1 MTATD
6 TTSPVGEERPGAHGA
21 ADPVAAR
28 EAMVS
33 RLETAGQL
41 RPGAVREALLAIRR
55 EVLIPQAYVRR
66 SAPGEDPPRWD
77 LLDWYTLADR
87 VELLG
92 LLYGGGSVLV
102 QHDGEPLLGRVRGA
116 RSGGAISSMSSVTG
130 MTAEL
135 LQELDLRPGQR
146 VLDVGTGAGIT
157 AAVACQVCGDA
168 GVVTLDRDRHLV
180 ESAAMRLADLGFHPH
195 LICGAGGEGCPDR
208 GPFDRILLSY
218 AVRQIPPALAG
229 QLAPGGRLLA
239 HVTTASPSW
248 PALAVVERTP
258 EGTLTCELR
267 AVEFAHRAGHGVDRI
282 WLTEDFRHR
291 IATEPGTRT
300 YVSARELPSTTDR
313 GFWLA
318 ADHLLGGGLVR
329 DFGAEHLTLGA
340 PGCGS
345 WLRAGPGAQGRHVA
359 ARGPRDIWA
368 ELHDLADRWRA
379 AGSPDRYRL
388 DFTEDGG
395 QRVSSANGVLAW
407 PLSAP
412 GPVEEGA
419 FS

>member
-1 MTATD
+1 MIATGTD
-6 TTSPVGEERPGAHGA
+6 ASVGGERCDVPGT
-21 ADPVAAR
+21 ADPVVAR
-28 EAMVS
+28 EAMVA
-33 RLETAGQL
+33 RLETAGRL
-41 RPGAVREALLAIRR
+41 GPGTVREALLAIRR

-66 SAPGEDPPRWD
+66 SAPGEEPPRWD
-77 LLDWYTLADR
+77 LLDWGALPDR

-102 QHDGEPLLGRVRGA
+102 QHDGEPLHGRARGA
-116 RSGGAISSMSSVTG
+116 RSGGVISSMSSVTG

-146 VLDVGTGAGIT
+146 VLDVGTGAGFT
-157 AAVACQVCGDA
+157 AAVACHVCGDE
-168 GVVTLDRDRHLV
+168 GVVSLDRDRHLV
-180 ESAAMRLADLGFHPH
+180 ESAAGRLADLGFHPH
-195 LICGAGGEGCPDR
+195 LVCGAGGEGCPDR
-208 GPFDRILLSY
+208 GPFDRIFLSY
-218 AVRQIPPALAG
+218 AVRQVPSALAG
-229 QLAPGGRLLA
+229 QLAPGGRMLT

-248 PALAVVERTP
+248 PALAVVERTAD
-258 EGTLTCELR
+258 GTLNSEVR

-282 WLTEDFRHR
+282 WLTEAFRHR
-291 IATEPGTRT
+291 IATEPGAWT
-300 YVSARELPSTTDR
+300 YVSARELPSSTDR

-329 DFGAEHLTLGA
+329 DFGAEHLALGA

-345 WLRAGPGAQGRHVA
+345 WLRSAPGEQGWHVA
-359 ARGPRDIWA
+359 AHGPRDIWA

-395 QRVSSANGVLAW
+395 QRVFSENGVLAW

>member
-1 MTATD
+1 ML
-6 TTSPVGEERPGAHGA
+6 G
-21 ADPVAAR
+21 
-28 EAMVS
+28 
-33 RLETAGQL
+33 
-41 RPGAVREALLAIRR
+41 
-55 EVLIPQAYVRR
+55 
-66 SAPGEDPPRWD
+66 
-77 LLDWYTLADR
+77 WYTLADR

-102 QHDGEPLLGRVRGA
+102 QHDGEPLLRRVRGA
-116 RSGGAISSMSSVTG
+116 RSGGVISSMSSVTG

-157 AAVACQVCGDA
+157 AAVVCQVCGDE

-180 ESAAMRLADLGFHPH
+180 ESAALRLADLGFRPH
-195 LICGAGGEGCPDR
+195 LVSGAGGEGCPDR
-208 GPFDRILLSY
+208 GPFDRIFLSY
-218 AVRQIPPALAG
+218 AVRRVPSTLAG
-229 QLAPGGRLLA
+229 QLGPGGRLLA

-258 EGTLTCELR
+258 EGTLKCELR

-291 IATEPGTRT
+291 IATEPGTWT

-318 ADHLLGGGLVR
+318 ADHLLGDGLVR
-329 DFGAEHLTLGA
+329 DSGAEHLALGA

-345 WLRAGPGAQGRHVA
+345 WLRAAPGAQGWHVA
-359 ARGPRDIWA
+359 DRGQRDIWA
-368 ELHDLADRWRA
+368 ELHDLADRWRG
-379 AGSPDRYRL
+379 AGSPHRYRL

-395 QRVSSANGVLAW
+395 QRVSSQDGALAW
-407 PLSAP
+407 DLPTP

-419 FS
+419 LS

>member
-1 MTATD
+1 M
-6 TTSPVGEERPGAHGA
+6 
-21 ADPVAAR
+21 
-28 EAMVS
+28 
-33 RLETAGQL
+33 
-41 RPGAVREALLAIRR
+41 
-55 EVLIPQAYVRR
+55 
-66 SAPGEDPPRWD
+66 
-77 LLDWYTLADR
+77 LDWGALPDR

-102 QHDGEPLLGRVRGA
+102 QHDGEPLHGRARGA
-116 RSGGAISSMSSVTG
+116 RSGAVISSMSSVTG

-146 VLDVGTGAGIT
+146 VLDVGTGAGFT
-157 AAVACQVCGDA
+157 AAVACHVCGDE
-168 GVVTLDRDRHLV
+168 GVVSLDRDRHLV
-180 ESAAMRLADLGFHPH
+180 ESAAGRLADLGFHPH
-195 LICGAGGEGCPDR
+195 LVCGAGGEGCPDR
-208 GPFDRILLSY
+208 GPFDRIFLSY
-218 AVRQIPPALAG
+218 AVRQVPSALAG
-229 QLAPGGRLLA
+229 QLAPGGRMLT

-248 PALAVVERTP
+248 PALAVVERTAD
-258 EGTLTCELR
+258 GTLNSEVR

-282 WLTEDFRHR
+282 WLTDAFRHR
-291 IATEPGTRT
+291 IATEPGAWT
-300 YVSARELPSTTDR
+300 YVSARELPSSTDR

-329 DFGAEHLTLGA
+329 DFGAEHLALGA

-345 WLRAGPGAQGRHVA
+345 WLRAAPGEQGWHVA
-359 ARGPRDIWA
+359 AHGPRDIWA

-395 QRVSSANGVLAW
+395 QRVSSENGVLAW

-412 GPVEEGA
+412 DPVEEGA